1 MTQVL
6 KSDESRAGAGGVFN
20 RLIDRLGRWLAA
32 ATLRDAEDR
41 ARQAEA
47 RLRDVVEAIPEGVV
61 FLDAEGRYILWNQT
75 YAEIYHDSADLFRV
89 GARLVDTLRV
99 GIARG
104 GYPDAVGR
112 EEEWLA
118 ARMALLENPG
128 ERHEQR
134 LADGRWLMIEERKT
148 SEGGVIG
155 LRVDITD
162 MKRQAQVLEAA
173 LHRAEAANEAKT
185 EFLANLSHEIRT
197 PLNGVLGMADVMAR
211 TPLAPLQR
219 DIVQTI
225 ATSAEALNQVLS
237 DLLDFS
243 QLESGRLEIVSE
255 TFDLETVVADCQATY
270 DAIARRKKL
279 GLVVEVAEA
288 ARRRVTGDP
297 NRLRQILA
305 NLISN
310 ALKFTDRGRVAVH
323 VDLDEAGRCRFVV
336 SDTGRGF
343 APEEAERLFARFE
356 QADGSS
362 TRLHGGLGLGLA
374 ICRQLAERMGGTISA
389 TAQPGA
395 GAVFTL
401 VLPLRSPE
409 GEATDP
415 PALEASQSAD
425 TAGGA
430 LRVLVTDDNA
440 TNRMV
445 AELIMASI
453 GAEVTCAENG
463 QEAVNA
469 FDQSPFDVVL
479 MDLQMPVMDGLTA
492 TRAIRELEA
501 ERGLSRTPVVVVSA
515 NIMPEQRAASAAAGA
530 DDHLGKPVRAE
541 ELIAA
546 VVRVIQGSD
555 LGPDLGPNLR
565 DCFKSLA

>member
-1 MTQVL
+1 MSHAPNPDQP
-6 KSDESRAGAGGVFN
+6 RARGVFG
-20 RLIDRLGRWLAA
+20 RLLDHLGHRLFGRA
-32 ATLRDAEDR
+32 LREAEDR

-47 RLRDVVEAIPEGVV
+47 RLRDVIEAIPEGVV
-61 FLDAEGRYILWNQT
+61 FLDAEGRYVLWNQT
-75 YAEIYHDSADLFRV
+75 YAEIYHDSADLFRI

-134 LADGRWLMIEERKT
+134 IADGRWLMIEERKT

-162 MKRQAQVLEAA
+162 MKHQSQALEAA

-197 PLNGVLGMADVMAR
+197 PLNGVLGMADVLAR

-225 ATSAEALNQVLS
+225 ATSAGALNQVLS

-255 TFDLETVVADCQATY
+255 TFDIEAVMADCQATY
-270 DAIARRKKL
+270 DTIARGKKL
-279 GLVVEVAEA
+279 NLVVDVVEA
-288 ARRRVTGDP
+288 ARRRVAGDP

-310 ALKFTDRGRVAVH
+310 ALKFTARGRVAVH
-323 VDLDEAGRCRFVV
+323 VDLDEEGRFRFVV

-343 APEEAERLFARFE
+343 APEEAERLFARFQ

-401 VLPLRSPE
+401 VLPLPL
-409 GEATDP
+409 APMDVAAANP
-415 PALEASQSAD
+415 PALEAGQPAD
-425 TAGGA
+425 SEDAA

-445 AELIMASI
+445 AELIMVSI

-463 QEAVNA
+463 QEAVDA

-479 MDLQMPVMDGLTA
+479 MDLQMPVMDGLAA
-492 TRAIRELEA
+492 TRAIREREA
-501 ERGLSRTPVVVVSA
+501 ERGLPRTPVVVVSA

-546 VVRVIQGSD
+546 VVKAIRSSD
-555 LGPDLGPNLR
+555 AGTEEDAA
-565 DCFKSLA
+565 SAA

>member
-1 MTQVL
+1 MSHAPNPDQPRT
-6 KSDESRAGAGGVFN
+6 SGVFG
-20 RLIDRLGRWLAA
+20 RLLDRLGRRLAGRA
-32 ATLRDAEDR
+32 LSDAEDR

-134 LADGRWLMIEERKT
+134 IADGRWLLIEERKT

-162 MKRQAQVLEAA
+162 MKHQAQALEAA

-197 PLNGVLGMADVMAR
+197 PLNGVLGMADVLAR

-225 ATSAEALNQVLS
+225 AASAGALNQVLS

-243 QLESGRLEIVSE
+243 ELEQGRLEIVSE
-255 TFDLETVVADCQATY
+255 TFDLEAVVAECQATHE
-270 DAIARRKKL
+270 AIARGKRLKL
-279 GLVVEVAEA
+279 TVGIAEA
-288 ARRRVTGDP
+288 ARRRVIGDP
-297 NRLRQILA
+297 HRLRQILA

-310 ALKFTDRGRVAVH
+310 ALKFTDRGHVAVH
-323 VDLDEAGRCRFVV
+323 VDLDEEGRCRFVV

-389 TAQPGA
+389 TAQPAA

-401 VLPLRSPE
+401 VLPLPLPPREPE
-409 GEATDP
+409 AVDLSASEA
-415 PALEASQSAD
+415 AQAAD
-425 TAGGA
+425 SDEGA
-430 LRVLVTDDNA
+430 FRVLVTDDNA

-445 AELIMASI
+445 AELIMTSI

-463 QEAVNA
+463 QEAVDA

-479 MDLQMPVMDGLTA
+479 MDLQMPVMDGLAA
-492 TRAIRELEA
+492 TRAIREREA
-501 ERGLSRTPVVVVSA
+501 ARGLPRTPVVVVSA

-546 VVRVIQGSD
+546 VVRVIQTQD
-555 LGPDLGPNLR
+555 VGPADAAV
-565 DCFKSLA
+565 SAA

>member
-1 MTQVL
+1 MTQALNPDQPRASGVL
-6 KSDESRAGAGGVFN
+6 G
-20 RLIDRLGRWLAA
+20 RLLDRLGQRLARDA
-32 ATLRDAEDR
+32 LRAAEDR

-61 FLDAEGRYILWNQT
+61 FLDSEGRYILWNQA

-134 LADGRWLMIEERKT
+134 LADGRWLMIEERRT

-162 MKRQAQVLEAA
+162 MKRQAQALEAA

-225 ATSAEALNQVLS
+225 ATSAGALNQVLS

-255 TFDLETVVADCQATY
+255 PFDIETVLADCHA
-270 DAIARRKKL
+270 AHAAAARSKRL
-279 GLVVEVAEA
+279 DLTIDMAEA
-288 ARRRVTGDP
+288 ARGPVVGDP
-297 NRLRQILA
+297 NRLRQILS

-310 ALKFTDRGRVAVH
+310 ALKFTDRGHVAVKA
-323 VDLDEAGRCRFVV
+323 DLDEEGRCRFVV

-343 APEEAERLFARFE
+343 APETAERLFARFE

-374 ICRQLAERMGGTISA
+374 ICRQLAERMGGTVSA

-401 VLPLRSPE
+401 VLPLRPRAL
-409 GEATDP
+409 EATDP
-415 PALEASQSAD
+415 PALEASPSAD
-425 TAGGA
+425 AEGTA

-445 AELIMASI
+445 AELIMTSI
-453 GAEVTCAENG
+453 GAQVTCAENG
-463 QEAVNA
+463 QQAVDA
-469 FDQSPFDVVL
+469 FDRSPFDVVL

-492 TRAIRELEA
+492 TRAIREREA

-546 VVRVIQGSD
+546 VVRAIQV
-555 LGPDLGPNLR
+555 PDLAVVDAAIG
-565 DCFKSLA
+565 AA